1 MKFYPSKLLA
11 VVLSGMII
19 LPLST
24 FAQVETSAFGNGYT
38 PVASVSAPQAQI
50 VYYRSAGSN
59 EKAAAHVYVDG
70 EYQAALLSGG
80 YTTFCV
86 AAGSHSLGAW
96 VNDAPGYQGKNQQ
109 PYRDTL
115 VAGKTYFV
123 KVDSGNNGRPLTVS
137 REQAEQELQG
147 LKQQVHTLSRAS
159 SVQQCQYKAS
169 QYKDYTL
176 SGDVLFAF
184 GKSARRDV
192 SGQGE
197 EAVRQ
202 LVSQI
207 KQGTVNVNHITVT
220 GHTDAIGSA
229 SANQRLGLQRAQT
242 VRRMIIE
249 NGIPARSVSAESA
262 GSNEPVSQQCSGS
275 RAERISC
282 MAPDRRVVVRVDANR
297 LE

>member
-1 MKFYPSKLLA
+1 MNIYPSKLLA
-11 VVLSGMII
+11 IVLSGII
-19 LPLST
+19 TLPFST
-24 FAQVETSAFGNGYT
+24 WAQLETSAFGHGYT
-38 PVASVSAPQAQI
+38 PVAAVSAPQAQI
-50 VYYRSAGSN
+50 VYYRTADSS

-70 EYQAALLSGG
+70 EYQSALLSGG

-96 VNDAPGYQGKNQQ
+96 INDAPGYRGKEQQ
-109 PYRDTL
+109 PYRDTM

-123 KVDSGNNGRPLTVS
+123 KVDTGINGRPLPVT
-137 REQAEQELQG
+137 RQQAEQELQG

-159 SVQQCQYKAS
+159 SVQQCQYTAS

-184 GKSARRDV
+184 GKSSRRDV
-192 SGQGE
+192 SGKGE

-207 KQGTVNVNHITVT
+207 KQGSVKVSHITVT

-242 VRRMIIE
+242 VHRMLIE
-249 NGIPARSVSAESA
+249 NGIPASSVSADSA
-262 GSNEPVSQQCSGS
+262 GSQEPVSQQCSGS
-275 RAERISC
+275 RSERIAC